1 MVMPPR
7 GMTLIE
13 VMVVIV
19 IIAILATIATVGWG
33 RYVRSAAR
41 TDATAALTD
50 IRVKQERYRYA
61 QSAYANR
68 VQFASTFL
76 QGGATLPTPTPNSRY
91 LVDVA
96 SASTSG
102 FTATATPQGSQVS
115 DECGTFTVNQNG
127 PVVVTGKEKCWNR

>member
-13 VMVVIV
+13 VMVVVAIIV
-19 IIAILATIATVGWG
+19 ILATIATVGWG

-50 IRVKQERYRYA
+50 IMVRQERYRFGQSSYA
-61 QSAYANR
+61 TR
-68 VQFASTFL
+68 VQYASTFL
-76 QGGATLPTPTPNSRY
+76 EGGATLPQPTPNRRY
-91 LVDVA
+91 LVDLV
-96 SASTSG
+96 SASVSG
-102 FTATATPQGSQVS
+102 FTATAIPQGGQAS
-115 DECGTFTVNQNG
+115 DECGTYTVNQSG